1 MFENILTVF
10 DRLNILEKSNLS
22 LGCAHIGG
30 KFAYAISCVS
40 STAAC
45 PTLPPSVA
53 YAFHLRD
60 RRISIHIA
68 ALCARYYVRLTSTAI
83 VCKSVPHWCKRD
95 SPKYTSP
102 AVLKFAPIVVGAFHL
117 GRGSIACDFRRFVNR
132 IDAWLH
138 FLLSKVRNIVSTV
151 IEECTSIVL
160 ASIGV
165 VVYEK

>member
-1 MFENILTVF
+1 LP
-10 DRLNILEKSNLS
+10 

-30 KFAYAISCVS
+30 KSAYAISCVS

-45 PTLPPSVA
+45 PTPPPSVA

-68 ALCARYYVRLTSTAI
+68 ALCARYYVHLTNTAI
-83 VCKSVPHWCKRD
+83 VCKSVPHGCGRD

-102 AVLKFAPIVVGAFHL
+102 AVLNFSPIVVGAFHL
-117 GRGSIACDFRRFVNR
+117 GRRSIAYDFRRFVNG

-138 FLLSKVRNIVSTV
+138 FLLSKVRNIVRTA
-151 IEECTSIVL
+151 IEECISELL

-165 VVYEK
+165 VVHEK